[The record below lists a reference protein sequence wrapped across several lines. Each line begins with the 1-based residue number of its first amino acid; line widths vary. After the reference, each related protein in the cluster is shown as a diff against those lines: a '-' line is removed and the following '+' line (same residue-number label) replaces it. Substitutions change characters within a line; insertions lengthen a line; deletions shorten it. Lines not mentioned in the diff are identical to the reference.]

1 MTAPSAHV
9 ASPNQ
14 VRQRKGQDMTVRE
27 AQLNRTFVEL
37 ADTLVNDFDVAEFL
51 HTLATRCVELFEVDA
66 AGLMLADARGTLRVV
81 GSSDEQTRILELFE
95 IQNEEGPCL
104 DCYRTGELVVEEDVE
119 HGGRWP
125 RFREEAIGAGFRAVM
140 AMPMK
145 LRDEVVGALN
155 LFRAEPG
162 GLDAADREACR
173 ALADVATIAL
183 LQERALREARLM
195 SEQLQRALNS
205 RVIIEQAKGV
215 LAGQAGV
222 DMDTA
227 FKVLRGYARSNNLLL
242 ADVARDLAE
251 GRLSLAQLN
260 RAGG

>member
-1 MTAPSAHV
+1 
-9 ASPNQ
+9 
-14 VRQRKGQDMTVRE
+14 MTVRE
-27 AQLNRTFVEL
+27 ALLNRTFVQL

-51 HTLATRCVELFEVDA
+51 HTLALRCVELFEVDA
-66 AGLMLADARGTLRVV
+66 AGLMLADGRGTLRVV
-81 GSSDEQTRILELFE
+81 GSSNEQTRILELFE
-95 IQNEEGPCL
+95 IQREEGPCS
-104 DCYRTGELVVEEDVE
+104 DCYRTGGIVVEEDIE
-119 HGGRWP
+119 HCGRWP
-125 RFREEAIGAGFRAVM
+125 RFREEAMAAGFRAVL
-140 AMPMK
+140 AVPMR

-155 LFRAEPG
+155 LFRVRLG
-162 GLDAADREACR
+162 GLDEADREACR

-227 FKVLRGYARSNNLLL
+227 FKALRNYARSNNLLL

-260 RAGG
+260 APGR